1 LHHIFHE
8 SQLKNHIGPKVAPNP
23 KLPLLDDED
32 NILIAPEAIVEKKI
46 DSMSSR
52 QHKLQEID
60 VDPPSNGRGYAN
72 GLF

>member
-32 NILIAPEAIVEKKI
+32 NILIAPEAIVDKK
-46 DSMSSR
+46 
-52 QHKLQEID
+52 KLI
-60 VDPPSNGRGYAN
+60 P
-72 GLF
+72 